1 MLRRTQEERTEATR
15 DALIAAGRDVF
26 ARDGYADAR
35 TAEISKLAQVTRGAL
50 YHHFDGKPGLFRAV
64 HEALERDLVAAVTRR
79 AAAETDPL
87 AVIAA
92 GLGAFLDLCE
102 DPAFARIAL
111 VEAPSVLGWAELR
124 EVDSNYAL
132 GLVDTALSTA
142 MDAGVLRRQPAR
154 PLAHLLVAAIAEAGL
169 MIAADGDR
177 QALERSLLSLLDG
190 LRA

>member
-92 GLGAFLDLCE
+92 GLGAFLDNCE

>member
-92 GLGAFLDLCE
+92 GLGAFLDNCE

-142 MDAGVLRRQPAR
+142 MDAGLLRRQPVR

>member
-1 MLRRTQEERTEATR
+1 MLRRTQEERTDATR
-15 DALIAAGRDVF
+15 AALIAAGRDVF

-35 TAEISKLAQVTRGAL
+35 TAEISRRAQVTRGAL
-50 YHHFDGKPGLFRAV
+50 YHQFDGKPGLFRAV

-92 GLGAFLDLCE
+92 GLGAFLDHCE

-111 VEAPSVLGWAELR
+111 VDAPSVLGWAELR
-124 EVDSNYAL
+124 EVDSRYAL
-132 GLVDTALSTA
+132 GLVDSALSTA
-142 MDAGVLRRQPAR
+142 MDAGVLRRQPVR
-154 PLAHLLVAAIAEAGL
+154 PLAHLLVAAIAEAGQ
-169 MIAADGDR
+169 MIAAHGDR
-177 QALERSLLSLLDG
+177 QALERALLGLLDG

>member
-35 TAEISKLAQVTRGAL
+35 TAEISKRAQVTRGAL

-142 MDAGVLRRQPAR
+142 MDAGVLRRQPVR

>member
-35 TAEISKLAQVTRGAL
+35 TAEISKRARVTRGAL

-177 QALERSLLSLLDG
+177 QALERSLLSLLEG

>member
-1 MLRRTQEERTEATR
+1 MLRRTQEERTESTR
-15 DALIAAGRDVF
+15 AALIAAGRDVF
-26 ARDGYADAR
+26 ARDGYADAS
-35 TAEISKLAQVTRGAL
+35 TAEISERAQVTRGAL

-79 AAAETDPL
+79 AATETDPL

-92 GLGAFLDLCE
+92 GLGAFLDHCE

-111 VEAPSVLGWAELR
+111 VDAPSVLGWAELR

-132 GLVDTALSTA
+132 GLVDTGLAQA
-142 MDAGVLRRQPAR
+142 MDAGVLRRQPVR
-154 PLAHLLVAAIAEAGL
+154 PLAHLLVAAIAEAGQ

-177 QALERSLLSLLDG
+177 QTLERSLLSLLDG

>member
-35 TAEISKLAQVTRGAL
+35 TAEISKRARVTRGAL

-79 AAAETDPL
+79 
-87 AVIAA
+87 AA

-132 GLVDTALSTA
+132 GLVDSALSTA

-177 QALERSLLSLLDG
+177 HALERSLLSLLEG